1 MVVPSGAKH
10 STTRRERSKAME
22 KVYVAYYWYDR
33 LGKWIEFYSSVDKEK
48 CEWIA
53 KMQREMGDMVKVEE
67 KSNRRSK

>member
-1 MVVPSGAKH
+1 
-10 STTRRERSKAME
+10 ME